1 MMQLQLLL
9 TLKNIQRFNKKDQR
23 KVKKL
28 KTDLWSEIQ
37 RAFFFLPVCKSEDLK
52 YAELAVSTS
61 CLQTDITGL
70 L

>member
-9 TLKNIQRFNKKDQR
+9 TLKNIQGFNKKDQR

-37 RAFFFLPVCKSEDLK
+37 RAFFFLPVCKSEHLK

>member
-9 TLKNIQRFNKKDQR
+9 TLKNIQGFNKKDQR

-37 RAFFFLPVCKSEDLK
+37 RALK